1 MAVGPELSIIFQC
14 EHVHLANF
22 HNQILDNM
30 EAVEVDENE
39 SADLNL
45 AENHEELEA
54 SLSIE
59 VGMLNAE

>member
-1 MAVGPELSIIFQC
+1 
-14 EHVHLANF
+14 
-22 HNQILDNM
+22 M